1 MEALLRL
8 PAVEGCGSYYL
19 IRGCKHR
26 FRWGTNS
33 RSVSREAHCHPKEMK
48 RQQTAHGQLL
58 YDILPWTHLGGPRAR
73 EPHAASCLCRWQ
85 LLGGQPQQN
94 RGMESVMSSRIGR
107 REKNT
112 SVIELGVKKMKKKF
126 QWLNWERK
134 RWTDCWRGW
143 VRTEQLEPGDKTVGS
158 FVVGAKRFP
167 SPLWRDVIPP
177 RKRQRQ
183 EPSRPMSPRFTV
195 ILYIPAALLSLQD
208 HCEWP

>member
-1 MEALLRL
+1 MRDEFSFCKQGGSLSSQGNEEAADSAWAAALWHSTLNPSRRTEGQRTPCCLLPL
-8 PAVEGCGSYYL
+8 SP
-19 IRGCKHR
+19 
-26 FRWGTNS
+26 T
-33 RSVSREAHCHPKEMK
+33 
-48 RQQTAHGQLL
+48 T
-58 YDILPWTHLGGPRAR
+58 
-73 EPHAASCLCRWQ
+73 
-85 LLGGQPQQN
+85 LGGQPQQN
-94 RGMESVMSSRIGR
+94 RGTKSVMSSRIGR
-107 REKNT
+107 RKKNT

-143 VRTEQLEPGDKTVGS
+143 VRTEQPEPGDKTVGS